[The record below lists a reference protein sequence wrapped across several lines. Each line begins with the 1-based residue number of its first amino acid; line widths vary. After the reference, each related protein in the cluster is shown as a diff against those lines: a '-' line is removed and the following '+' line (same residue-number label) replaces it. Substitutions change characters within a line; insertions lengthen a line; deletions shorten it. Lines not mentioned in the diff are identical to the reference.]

1 MRPENTRHWGR
12 EVSVSRKVSVD
23 WPGFGSLVLHT
34 KNNVL
39 YCFLESNPRILFLM
53 RVFTLNF
60 FGSTRRYFL
69 QFLMFIFK

>member
-60 FGSTRRYFL
+60 VAQLGD
-69 QFLMFIFK
+69 IFCNF